1 MRILLSNDDGY
12 FAPGIQALFQAL
24 EGLGEIV
31 VVAPEQN
38 RSGASNSLTLD
49 RPLFLKQAASGFY
62 FVNGTPTDC
71 VHLAVTGMLDY
82 MPDIIVSGINHGANM
97 GDDTIYSGTVAA
109 ATEGFLLGIP
119 SIAISLTS
127 FEGNNYSTAGRV
139 ARELV
144 ERFVRDPIREPVLL
158 NVNVPDIPYA
168 DLCGTGSDAA
178 GPASQGRTGG
188 HDALP
193 AQRNGVLGWRR
204 RRRRRCRTGYGFQR
218 GRARLCLH
226 YSPAGRSDTPGAGV
240 GDCELDAMTAS
251 GLHGIGMTSQ
261 RTRARMI
268 ERLREMGIRNEAVLN
283 AMAAVPRHVFVEE
296 ALASRAYEDTAL
308 PLGMGQTI
316 SQPFVVARMIEL
328 LLNGRTSLGK
338 TLEVGAGCG
347 YQAAVLAQLTADV
360 FAIERLAPL
369 LEKAKANMRQL
380 KQFNVRLKHGDGRL
394 GMPEA
399 APFDSIIVAAAG
411 LEVPPALLEQLAVG
425 GRLVLP
431 VGTSE
436 QYLSFIERTPQ
447 GFVEKRL
454 DAVRFVPLLA
464 GTQ

>member
-1 MRILLSNDDGY
+1 
-12 FAPGIQALFQAL
+12 
-24 EGLGEIV
+24 
-31 VVAPEQN
+31 
-38 RSGASNSLTLD
+38 
-49 RPLFLKQAASGFY
+49 
-62 FVNGTPTDC
+62 
-71 VHLAVTGMLDY
+71 
-82 MPDIIVSGINHGANM
+82 
-97 GDDTIYSGTVAA
+97 
-109 ATEGFLLGIP
+109 
-119 SIAISLTS
+119 
-127 FEGNNYSTAGRV
+127 
-139 ARELV
+139 
-144 ERFVRDPIREPVLL
+144 
-158 NVNVPDIPYA
+158 
-168 DLCGTGSDAA
+168 
-178 GPASQGRTGG
+178 
-188 HDALP
+188 
-193 AQRNGVLGWRR
+193 
-204 RRRRRCRTGYGFQR
+204 
-218 GRARLCLH
+218 
-226 YSPAGRSDTPGAGV
+226 
-240 GDCELDAMTAS
+240 MTAS

-261 RTRARMI
+261 RTRTRMI

-347 YQAAVLAQLTADV
+347 YQAAVLAQLTTDV
-360 FAIERLAPL
+360 YAIERLAPL

>member
-1 MRILLSNDDGY
+1 
-12 FAPGIQALFQAL
+12 
-24 EGLGEIV
+24 
-31 VVAPEQN
+31 
-38 RSGASNSLTLD
+38 
-49 RPLFLKQAASGFY
+49 
-62 FVNGTPTDC
+62 
-71 VHLAVTGMLDY
+71 
-82 MPDIIVSGINHGANM
+82 
-97 GDDTIYSGTVAA
+97 
-109 ATEGFLLGIP
+109 
-119 SIAISLTS
+119 
-127 FEGNNYSTAGRV
+127 
-139 ARELV
+139 
-144 ERFVRDPIREPVLL
+144 
-158 NVNVPDIPYA
+158 
-168 DLCGTGSDAA
+168 
-178 GPASQGRTGG
+178 
-188 HDALP
+188 
-193 AQRNGVLGWRR
+193 
-204 RRRRRCRTGYGFQR
+204 
-218 GRARLCLH
+218 
-226 YSPAGRSDTPGAGV
+226 
-240 GDCELDAMTAS
+240 MTAS

-268 ERLREMGIRNEAVLN
+268 ARLREMGIRNEAVLN

-347 YQAAVLAQLTADV
+347 YQAAVLAQLTTDV